1 MCAATTAAAV
11 VVVNVVVALVW
22 TTAVRFAD
30 DLNVGVDVFA
40 TTVFLVELVC
50 STAGEFWAR
59 LFLFESEL
67 WFAFSAA
74 FKSATLNLGFAL
86 GLLGSPGGKMGR
98 KRP

>member
-30 DLNVGVDVFA
+30 DLNVGVDVFG

-50 STAGEFWAR
+50 STAEEFWAR